1 MDFDCLIVGGG
12 AAGLSAG
19 LALGRARR
27 RTLVA
32 DAGHPS
38 NLAAHA
44 VGGLL
49 GHDRRPPAELYAR
62 GRAELAAYPAAEHRA
77 TGVADIVRDGDGFA
91 FALDDGGRATAAR
104 VLLATGMD
112 YRFPDVPGLA
122 ERWGASVFHCPFCHG
137 WEVRDRPLAVLD
149 GGASGVHRALLL
161 RAWSDDVTLLTG
173 GPAQTDLAPVRAA
186 GIAVDERPVAAVD
199 GPGDDLEAVVFADGQ
214 ELAVGGL
221 LVATRLH
228 QRSPLATRLGAGAA
242 PRPTP

>member
-1 MDFDCLIVGGG
+1 
-12 AAGLSAG
+12 
-19 LALGRARR
+19 
-27 RTLVA
+27 
-32 DAGHPS
+32 
-38 NLAAHA
+38 
-44 VGGLL
+44 
-49 GHDRRPPAELYAR
+49 
-62 GRAELAAYPAAEHRA
+62 
-77 TGVADIVRDGDGFA
+77 
-91 FALDDGGRATAAR
+91 
-104 VLLATGMD
+104 MD

-228 QRSPLATRLGAGAA
+228 QRSPLATRLGAALRPADPLIADAVQADARGATSVPGLYAAGDVAGVMPSVPNAVASGATCAAAIVGDLTGAA
-242 PRPTP
+242 